1 MGMLPGM
8 SPATSARIT
17 DGLRYL
23 AREVSASRDEFRR
36 DNQPEGAA
44 LLEGLGSHGYIQRG
58 DKPET
63 WDRYALSPAGRRR
76 LAAAE
81 APDDGDQG

>member
-1 MGMLPGM
+1 M
-8 SPATSARIT
+8 SDAISARIT

-23 AREVSASRDEFRR
+23 AREVSANRDEFRR

-44 LLEGLGSHGYIQRG
+44 LMEGLASHGYIRRG
-58 DKPET
+58 ATPET
-63 WDRYALSPAGRRR
+63 FDRYALTAAGRRR

-81 APDDGDQG
+81 APDDGDQA